1 MAFIYDS
8 NLELWV
14 HGPSNTSKLSE
25 IVDAQ
30 DSAISP
36 IMGWNKY
43 YYRITWFAT
52 NGPVFVFS
60 FLVYR
65 PIRKLILYP
74 DIELS
79 VVEENP
85 ARFVPSMSRSN
96 SGKNKLSG
104 CKCWLIIG
112 HYQSYLSPDQTYSR
126 DNQFL
131 IVLLSSLV
139 NTHYEAHHKQ
149 VSQSQL
155 DFHGFLWRTESNN
168 E

>member
-1 MAFIYDS
+1 M
-8 NLELWV
+8 
-14 HGPSNTSKLSE
+14 
-25 IVDAQ
+25 
-30 DSAISP
+30 
-36 IMGWNKY
+36 
-43 YYRITWFAT
+43 
-52 NGPVFVFS
+52 FS
-60 FLVYR
+60 H
-65 PIRKLILYP
+65 LIP

-96 SGKNKLSG
+96 SGKNKLSS

-155 DFHGFLWRTESNN
+155 DFHGFLSRTESNN